1 MVDYA
6 RLDKWNGN
14 TMWMDDLTKEMTA
27 FGVAFEVLE
36 DDEHLPVGYTNSSG
50 HLILD
55 VKIDF
60 TRNARWFKDGHCTL
74 DPKTSNYSGVI
85 SR

>member
-1 MVDYA
+1 MDYA

-36 DDEHLPVGYTNSSG
+36 DDEHLPVGYTNSS
-50 HLILD
+50 
-55 VKIDF
+55 
-60 TRNARWFKDGHCTL
+60 
-74 DPKTSNYSGVI
+74 
-85 SR
+85 